1 MVDYWLEQN
10 TFDYNQILKQAVLS
24 TYSLTLVKVVEEL
37 IFHTEQETVDEDK
50 TMAPP
55 ELPHQQNGSLLQ
67 MMFGIDESLTI
78 LKRIMHPM
86 AMISR
91 DDEEK
96 RNIQHDLSLLE
107 TQDANE
113 HDS

>member
-1 MVDYWLEQN
+1 
-10 TFDYNQILKQAVLS
+10 
-24 TYSLTLVKVVEEL
+24 
-37 IFHTEQETVDEDK
+37 
-50 TMAPP
+50 
-55 ELPHQQNGSLLQ
+55 

-91 DDEEK
+91 DDGAK
-96 RNIQHDLSLLE
+96 KSIQNDLSLLE

>member
-1 MVDYWLEQN
+1 
-10 TFDYNQILKQAVLS
+10 
-24 TYSLTLVKVVEEL
+24 
-37 IFHTEQETVDEDK
+37 
-50 TMAPP
+50 
-55 ELPHQQNGSLLQ
+55 